1 MFLNFISSAVG
12 FLKNA
17 FFIIFSIIIGI
28 IILYILYKVM
38 PHAFSFAKYI
48 FNTHRNVV
56 IGVLI
61 TIIVLRII
69 VRIINRIAIKIGS
82 KNEKNLKHFLITQ
95 CSHLGEIDLDKFIES
110 ELFKQYKELF
120 YEQPVRSI
128 VEEFVK
134 KTQSVMVDKIINDVQ
149 EFMINEGMSDCNGIM
164 RAEENILKS
173 THFVSGERVVIAVI
187 DHLIK
192 QNKIERIPIGGML
205 MSENSV
211 GIADSYGSEGIFK
224 WVDATS
230 GNSFISEEI
239 FVD

>member
-1 MFLNFISSAVG
+1 MLLNLISSAVG

-28 IILYILYKVM
+28 IMLYILYKVM

-61 TIIVLRII
+61 TFIVLRII
-69 VRIINRIAIKIGS
+69 ARIATKRGA
-82 KNEKNLKHFLITQ
+82 KNEENLKQYLITQ
-95 CSHLGEIDLDKFIES
+95 CSYLGEIVLDEFIDS
-110 ELFKQYKELF
+110 DIFKDYKTLM
-120 YEQPVRSI
+120 YNQPVRCI

-134 KTQSVMVDKIINDVQ
+134 KSQIVMVDKIIDDVQ
-149 EFMINEGMSDCNGIM
+149 RFMMNEGMSDCNGIM

-173 THFVSGERVVIAVI
+173 THFVSSERVVIAVI

-192 QNKIERIPIGGML
+192 QNKIERIPIGGKL
-205 MSENSV
+205 ISENSV
-211 GIADSYGSEGIFK
+211 DIADRYGSEEIFK
-224 WVDATS
+224 WIAATS
-230 GNSFISEEI
+230 GNNFISEEI